1 MPIRNYGLWKA
12 TPVSYIVE
20 HEEDDH
26 ESPHLSLYFSDKGG
40 LTHHSG
46 HKSRRASRG
55 NIEIP
60 GLFRAAINV
69 KSGDK
74 NESRLVYWVNHNYK
88 NHPIVN
94 SLADLSSGF
103 YPLEETE
110 PNPVGARLDYIRSN
124 LFNVNTGRILPHDVP
139 GSNNDMIDVLEPE
152 LKQAIDSK
160 ADIYLFGEPFSD
172 RKGIHNVHMNQG
184 NVDRFANDDGVFQDG
199 GLLINYPLSGRW
211 VGVFIGFASQAVHTD
226 NNTGHAISS
235 ETWGDYFGRKKRDA
249 GLTEDSVTINEALM
263 RPESNDPRARRRS
276 VILTNPKDH
285 RISLASWKIK
295 NSAGEFQTLPH
306 NAALDAESTQAFEI
320 PDVHLSNLGDTIT
333 LLNEQG
339 LKVDGV
345 SYLSRQGFDRLPVAF
360 AH

>member
-1 MPIRNYGLWKA
+1 MPLRNYGLWKA

-20 HEEDDH
+20 YEEDDNK
-26 ESPHLSLYFSDKGG
+26 SPHLSLYFRDKGG

-46 HKSRRASRG
+46 HKSRRAGKG
-55 NIEIP
+55 NKEIP
-60 GLFRAAINV
+60 GLFRAAINI

-74 NESRLVYWVNHNYK
+74 KESRLAYWSHR
-88 NHPIVN
+88 PI
-94 SLADLSSGF
+94 SGF
-103 YPLEETE
+103 HPLEKTE
-110 PNPVGARLDYIRSN
+110 PNPVGLRLDYIRSN
-124 LFNVNTGRILPHDVP
+124 LFNLKTGRILPHDVP

-152 LKQAIDSK
+152 VKQAIDSK
-160 ADIYLFGEPFSD
+160 ADIYLFGEPFGD

-184 NVDRFANDDGVFQDG
+184 NVEKFANDDGVFQDG

-226 NNTGHAISS
+226 NKTGHAISS
-235 ETWGDYFGRKKRDA
+235 ETWGDYLGRKKRGAD
-249 GLTEDSVTINEALM
+249 LTEDSVIINEALM

-295 NSAGEFQTLPH
+295 NSAGESQTLPR
-306 NAALDAESTQAFEI
+306 NAVLDVKSTQAFEI